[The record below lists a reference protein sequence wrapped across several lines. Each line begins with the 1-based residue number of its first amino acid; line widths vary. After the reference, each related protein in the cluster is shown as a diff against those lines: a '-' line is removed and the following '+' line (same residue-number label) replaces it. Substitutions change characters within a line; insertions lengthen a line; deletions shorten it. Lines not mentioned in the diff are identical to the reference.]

1 LREKRA
7 GIDARACEPRGRV
20 EVLAREKRVSGRRS
34 LAWPGISVS
43 FFPSIAERR
52 YTRRG
57 MPTDDF
63 LILPTTKIAALLDHY
78 PELEDVLIGL
88 APPFG
93 KLKNP
98 FLRRGVARVA
108 SVQQAAA
115 VAGMP
120 MADLV
125 NTLRAFVGQPQI
137 PFDDAEKRSAYF
149 LAEPDWFDVT
159 RVVRSVDES
168 VSDPDKMPIAE
179 VLRQATLLKPGEIL
193 ELVTHYLP
201 APGIDIMKSK
211 GYCVWSSQSTPEVI
225 RTFICKP

>member
-1 LREKRA
+1 
-7 GIDARACEPRGRV
+7 
-20 EVLAREKRVSGRRS
+20 
-34 LAWPGISVS
+34 
-43 FFPSIAERR
+43 
-52 YTRRG
+52 

-63 LILPTTKIAALLDHY
+63 PILPTTKIAALLDRY

-88 APPFG
+88 APPFK

-120 MADLV
+120 LAELV
-125 NTLRAFVGQPQI
+125 NTLRAAVRQPQL
-137 PFDDAEKRSAYF
+137 PLDRTEDRSAYF
-149 LAEPDWFDVT
+149 LAEPDWFEAA
-159 RVVRSVDES
+159 RVVHSVDES
-168 VSDPDKMPIAE
+168 ATNPDKMPIVE
-179 VLRQATLLKPGEIL
+179 VLRQAALLKPGEIL

-211 GYCVWSSQSTPEVI
+211 GYRVWSFQSTPEVI
-225 RTFICKP
+225 RTFICKL